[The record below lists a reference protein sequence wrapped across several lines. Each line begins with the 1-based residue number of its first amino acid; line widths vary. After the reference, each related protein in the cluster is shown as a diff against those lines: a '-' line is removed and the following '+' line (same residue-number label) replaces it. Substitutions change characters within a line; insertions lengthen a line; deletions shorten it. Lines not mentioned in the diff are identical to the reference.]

1 VFLAGIHQLNDAG
14 ADANFFLGDLKDSN
28 ESGSG
33 SGLVKQFSSATKWLN
48 AIDSETAGKL
58 ITVAA
63 DIALV
68 LSDAREGV
76 IRDVSFGSDA
86 VSVSIADK
94 WIGQPL
100 ADIVTADSRSKVE
113 ALLRDSA
120 AKGMPRWRTLNHLST
135 GGQSLPVTYAAVQ
148 MNGEGQVVAF
158 GRSLQPMAT
167 LQQQLVSAQQS
178 MEREYLKL
186 RQAEARHRLL
196 FQVASEAVLIVD
208 AVNRKVIEAN
218 PAAGKLLGEG
228 AARLVGHLFP
238 EGFDEAGT
246 QALQG
251 LLGAVRATGRT
262 NEVAVNSLD
271 GTREFVVSASLF
283 REERASFF
291 LVRIAPLN
299 AARAS
304 MATTQNSKVLEIVA
318 SAPEGFVVTNLEGRI
333 LFANRAFLD
342 LVQLATEEQSRNE
355 PLERWLGR
363 PGVDFN
369 LLTAQLREHGALRLF
384 ATQLRG
390 EYGSSSDVEI
400 CAVSV
405 ADGEE
410 PCFGFTIR
418 DVGQRVIFDRQVSRD
433 KPRSVEQLTELVGRV
448 PLKDLV
454 RESTDMIE
462 KLCIEAA
469 LEITGDNRASAA
481 EILGLSRQ
489 SLYAKLRRYGLGELA
504 SVESE
509 QSD

>member
-1 VFLAGIHQLNDAG
+1 LIELRTANERVLGIWR
-14 ADANFFLGDLKDSN
+14 
-28 ESGSG
+28 
-33 SGLVKQFSSATKWLN
+33 VKQFSAAKQWLGDL
-48 AIDSETAGKL
+48 DSEIAGRL
-58 ITVAA
+58 ITVSS
-63 DIALV
+63 DVALV
-68 LSDAREGV
+68 VSDPREGL
-76 IRDVSFGSDA
+76 IYDVSVTSEALPTA
-86 VSVSIADK
+86 VTDK
-94 WIGQPL
+94 WMGK
-100 ADIVTADSRSKVE
+100 AWVDTVNSDSRAKIE
-113 ALLRDSA
+113 ALLRDA
-120 AKGMPRWRTLNHLST
+120 NTVGAPRWRTVNHLAD
-135 GGQSLPVTYAAVQ
+135 GGPDLPVMYAAVQ
-148 MNGEGQVVAF
+148 INPTGRLVAF
-158 GRSLQPMAT
+158 GRSMQSMT
-167 LQQQLVSAQQS
+167 NLQQQLVSAQQS

-186 RQAEARHRLL
+186 RQTEARHRLL

-208 AVNRKVIEAN
+208 ASTRKVLEAN
-218 PAAGKLLGEG
+218 PAAGRLLGEG
-228 AARLVGHLFP
+228 PGRLLGRLFP

-246 QALQG
+246 QTLHS
-251 LLGAVRATGRT
+251 LLGTVRATGRT
-262 NEVAVNSLD
+262 SEVTVKSDD
-271 GTREFVVSASLF
+271 GTQQFRVSASLF

-291 LVRIAPLN
+291 LVRLVLLSAE
-299 AARAS
+299 RAS
-304 MATTQNSKVLEIVA
+304 LAATRDSKVLEIVA
-318 SAPEGFVVTNLEGRI
+318 SAPEGFVVTNLDGRI

-405 ADGEE
+405 VNAEE

-418 DVGQRVIFDRQVSRD
+418 DVGQRMIFDRQISRD

-489 SLYAKLRRYGLGELA
+489 SLYAKLRRYGLDNDH
-504 SVESE
+504 SE
-509 QSD
+509 

>member
-1 VFLAGIHQLNDAG
+1 M
-14 ADANFFLGDLKDSN
+14 
-28 ESGSG
+28 
-33 SGLVKQFSSATKWLN
+33 KQFTSATTWLN
-48 AIDSETAGKL
+48 ALDSETAGKL
-58 ITVAA
+58 ITVAT

-68 LSDAREGV
+68 LSDSQQGV
-76 IRDVSFGSDA
+76 IRDVSFGSEALSDTM
-86 VSVSIADK
+86 ADK
-94 WIGQPL
+94 WIGRPW
-100 ADIVTADSRSKVE
+100 ADTVGVDSRSKVE
-113 ALLRDSA
+113 ALLRDA
-120 AKGMPRWRTLNHLST
+120 ATKGMPRWRTLNHVSG
-135 GGQSLPVTYAAVQ
+135 GGQTFPVMYAAMQ
-148 MNGEGQVVAF
+148 MHGDGRVVAF
-158 GRSLQPMAT
+158 GRSMQPMAN
-167 LQQQLVSAQQS
+167 LQQQLVTAQQS

-208 AVNRKVIEAN
+208 ATTRKVLEAN
-218 PAAGKLLGEG
+218 PAAGKLLG
-228 AARLVGHLFP
+228 AAAVRLVGHLFP
-238 EGFDEAGT
+238 EGFDEPST
-246 QALQG
+246 QALQT

-262 NEVAVNSLD
+262 NDVAVNSAD
-271 GTREFVVSASLF
+271 GLREFLASASLF
-283 REERASFF
+283 REERSSFF
-291 LVRIAPLN
+291 LIRLSLLN
-299 AARAS
+299 GARTS
-304 MATTQNSKVLEIVA
+304 VTPTQNSKVLEIVA
-318 SAPEGFVVTNLEGRI
+318 SAPEGFVVTSLEGRI

-390 EYGSSSDVEI
+390 EYGSTSDVEI

-405 ADGEE
+405 VDGEE

-504 SVESE
+504 SAESE
-509 QSD
+509 QSE

>member
-1 VFLAGIHQLNDAG
+1 M
-14 ADANFFLGDLKDSN
+14 
-28 ESGSG
+28 
-33 SGLVKQFSSATKWLN
+33 KQFSGASQWLSEV
-48 AIDSETAGKL
+48 DGETAAKL
-58 ITVAA
+58 ITVAS

-68 LSDAREGV
+68 ISDQQTG
-76 IRDVSFGSDA
+76 IIKDVAFGSELLSTA
-86 VSVSIADK
+86 IAEK
-94 WIGQPL
+94 WVGKSWVDTV
-100 ADIVTADSRSKVE
+100 AADSRSKVE
-113 ALLRDSA
+113 ALLRDCGSA
-120 AKGMPRWRTLNHLST
+120 GAPRWRMINQVSSS
-135 GGQSLPVTYAAVQ
+135 GPELPVMYAAVKL
-148 MNGEGQVVAF
+148 NGDGRIIAF
-158 GRSLQPMAT
+158 GRSMQPMAN
-167 LQQQLVSAQQS
+167 LQQQLISAQQS

-196 FQVASEAVLIVD
+196 FQVATEAVLIID
-208 AVNRKVIEAN
+208 ASNRKILEAN
-218 PAAGKLLGEG
+218 PAAGKLLADGSR
-228 AARLVGHLFP
+228 RLVGHLFP
-238 EGFDEAGT
+238 EGFDEIST
-246 QALQG
+246 QSLQG
-251 LLGAVRATGRT
+251 LLGAVLATGRT
-262 NEVAVNSLD
+262 SDVKVTSAD
-271 GTREFVVSASLF
+271 GAREFLTSASLF
-283 REERASFF
+283 REERSSFF
-291 LVRIAPLN
+291 LIRLTPLN
-299 AARAS
+299 GEHAS
-304 MATTQNSKVLEIVA
+304 ATPTQNSKVLEIVA

-333 LFANRAFLD
+333 LFSNRAFLD

-405 ADGEE
+405 VDGEE

-418 DVGQRVIFDRQVSRD
+418 DVGQRMIFDRQVSRD

-504 SVESE
+504 SAESE
-509 QSD
+509 ESE

>member
-1 VFLAGIHQLNDAG
+1 VKHFSVAKQWLS
-14 ADANFFLGDLKDSN
+14 DL
-28 ESGSG
+28 
-33 SGLVKQFSSATKWLN
+33 
-48 AIDSETAGKL
+48 DSETAGRL
-58 ITVAA
+58 IAA
-63 DIALV
+63 SSDVALV
-68 LSDAREGV
+68 VSDPREGL
-76 IRDVSFGSDA
+76 IYD
-86 VSVSIADK
+86 VSVSSEAL
-94 WIGQPL
+94 PN
-100 ADIVTADSRSKVE
+100 AVTDRWMGKAWVDTVNSDSRAKVE
-113 ALLRDSA
+113 ALLRDA
-120 AKGMPRWRTLNHLST
+120 NNPGFPRWRTVNHLADH
-135 GGQSLPVTYAAVQ
+135 GPDLPVMYSAVQ
-148 MNGEGQVVAF
+148 INTAGRVVAF
-158 GRSLQPMAT
+158 GRSMQSLTQ

-186 RQAEARHRLL
+186 RQTEARHRLL

-208 AVNRKVIEAN
+208 AGNRKVLEAN
-218 PAAGKLLGEG
+218 PAAGRLLGEG
-228 AARLVGHLFP
+228 SRRLVGRLFP
-238 EGFDEAGT
+238 EGFDELGT
-246 QALQG
+246 QALQS

-262 NEVAVNSLD
+262 GDVVAHSVD
-271 GTREFVVSASLF
+271 GTQEFRVSASLF
-283 REERASFF
+283 REERSSFF
-291 LVRIAPLN
+291 LIRLALLT
-299 AARAS
+299 AERS
-304 MATTQNSKVLEIVA
+304 SLMATQDSKVLEIVA
-318 SAPEGFVVTNLEGRI
+318 SAPEGFVVTNLDGRI
-333 LFANRAFLD
+333 LFTNRAFLD

-405 ADGEE
+405 LNGEE
-410 PCFGFTIR
+410 PCYGFTIR
-418 DVGQRVIFDRQVSRD
+418 DVGQRVIFDRQISRD

-504 SVESE
+504 SADSAQSE
-509 QSD
+509 

>member
-1 VFLAGIHQLNDAG
+1 VKLFSG
-14 ADANFFLGDLKDSN
+14 AKKWLGDL
-28 ESGSG
+28 
-33 SGLVKQFSSATKWLN
+33 
-48 AIDSETAGKL
+48 DSETASKL
-58 ITVAA
+58 ITVAS
-63 DIALV
+63 DVALV
-68 LSDAREGV
+68 VSDVREG
-76 IRDVSFGSDA
+76 IILDVSFGSEALSATMAEAWVGRPWADT
-86 VSVSIADK
+86 VS
-94 WIGQPL
+94 L
-100 ADIVTADSRSKVE
+100 DSRGKVE
-113 ALLRDSA
+113 ALLRESA
-120 AKGMPRWRTLNHLST
+120 TKGLPRWRMINHVASA
-135 GGQSLPVTYAAVQ
+135 GPDMPVMYAAVQ
-148 MNGEGQVVAF
+148 MKDGGQVVAF
-158 GRSLQPMAT
+158 GRSMQSMAN

-208 AVNRKVIEAN
+208 AGNRKVLEAN
-218 PAAGKLLGEG
+218 PAAGKMLGEG
-228 AARLVGHLFP
+228 SRRLVGQLFP
-238 EGFDEAGT
+238 EGFDEPST
-246 QALQG
+246 QSLQS
-251 LLGAVRATGRT
+251 LLGAVLATGRT
-262 NEVAVNSLD
+262 NGVTVTSAD
-271 GTREFVVSASLF
+271 GTREFRAAASLF
-283 REERASFF
+283 REERSSFF
-291 LVRIAPLN
+291 LIRLTTSNADHASST
-299 AARAS
+299 AARD
-304 MATTQNSKVLEIVA
+304 SKVLEIVA
-318 SAPEGFVVTNLEGRI
+318 SAPEGFVVTSLDGRI

-405 ADGEE
+405 VNGEE

-418 DVGQRVIFDRQVSRD
+418 DVGQRVIFDRQISRD

-504 SVESE
+504 SAESDQTE
-509 QSD
+509 